1 MSADQPAT
9 ALSPEADGFV
19 PPWAEWDFNEWEICT
34 DTELLGNTADLTFSN
49 PFAKPT
55 EERKTGGGSSSRREA
70 ERQAMT
76 QLDKARLRPVAFAV
90 RTNVKYDGTVDN
102 DAPVHGHA
110 VSFDNKDFLHIKEK
124 FNSDWWIGRLVQE
137 GADVGFIPSPSKLE
151 TRRLQ
156 QTQQPQP
163 KTAKLYASK
172 AGTSSASNVDNLLNS
187 RSAGSRGSTPPTPD
201 EDEVDEEES
210 AAKNPVTPAGPAVT
224 AGNKERR
231 KPFFRRPEFVPPY
244 EVVPTMRP
252 IVFIGPSLKGYEVTD
267 MMQKALFDF
276 IKHKF
281 ENRVVITRVTADISL
296 AKRSLLNNP
305 NKRSIMDRTSNR
317 SSSIVEVQGE
327 IERIF
332 ELARSLQLV
341 VLDCDTINHPS
352 QLAKTSLAP
361 IIVYIQIQSP
371 KVLQKLIK
379 NRGKSQSRYLGVQ
392 MTAAEK
398 LAQCNPDMFDLIIDE
413 NQLDEAC
420 DHLADYLEQYWRET
434 HPPLLTLHSTHL
446 HGSRQSLERRNTPV
460 RHRRSSSAERQP
472 QANVVRRE
480 SSRADRDRRM
490 RHHHLDV
497 RHSADYGPDSNKPPP
512 TYKRATRES
521 FLI

>member
-1 MSADQPAT
+1 MEPSAT

-19 PPWAEWDFNEWEICT
+19 PPWAEWDFNEWETCT
-34 DTELLGNTADLTFSN
+34 DTELQANTGLTFSN
-49 PFAKPT
+49 PFAKT
-55 EERKTGGGSSSRREA
+55 EERKTGGASSRREA
-70 ERQAMT
+70 ERQGIV
-76 QLDKARLRPVAFAV
+76 QLDRARLRPVAFAV
-90 RTNVKYDGTVDN
+90 RTNVKYDGTVDD
-102 DAPVHGHA
+102 DAPVHGQA
-110 VSFDNKDFLHIKEK
+110 VSFNIRDFLHIKEK
-124 FNSDWWIGRLVQE
+124 FNNDWWIGRLVQE

-151 TRRLQ
+151 ARRLQ
-156 QTQQPQP
+156 QIQQPQQ

-172 AGTSSASNVDNLLNS
+172 AGPSASNVDNLLNS
-187 RSAGSRGSTPPTPD
+187 RTPGSRGSTPPTPD
-201 EDEVDEEES
+201 IIGEGDEEDV
-210 AAKNPVTPAGPAVT
+210 ANVAKTATPAVT
-224 AGNKERR
+224 SGSKEKR
-231 KPFFRRPEFVPPY
+231 KPFFRRLEFVPPY

-281 ENRVVITRVTADISL
+281 ENRVAITRVTADISL

-317 SSSIVEVQGE
+317 NSSIAEVQGE

-332 ELARSLQLV
+332 ELARALQLV

-361 IIVYIQIQSP
+361 IIVYIKIQSP

-379 NRGKSQSRYLGVQ
+379 NRGKSQNRYLGVQ

-420 DHLADYLEQYWRET
+420 EHLADYLEQYWRET
-434 HPPLLTLHSTHL
+434 HPPLLTIHSTNL
-446 HGSRQSLERRNTPV
+446 HGSRQSLERRNTPQ
-460 RHRRSSSAERQP
+460 RHRSSSAERQS
-472 QANVVRRE
+472 QAPVVRRE

-490 RHHHLDV
+490 QHHQLDV
-497 RHSADYGPDSNKPPP
+497 RHSADYGPDSDRPPP
-512 TYKRATRES
+512 SYKRATRES
-521 FLI
+521 FLV